1 MLSQVLGAMA
11 GQRTF
16 GDAPQCREQLR
27 VLQAVVPG
35 WLTEQPSAEADSAVD
50 LAINRKM
57 EEAALQGRVLAV
69 QSAAVDA
76 ARRQRRQQQQQQQQ
90 QQQPQQAD
98 APAAAQSARQ
108 HTTRPAL
115 AARAL
120 DWCGATPQAACTT
133 AAAAGNT
140 LAGPRPGPNAA
151 PARTSRAL
159 CRVSFAAAADELEAS
174 SPQPP
179 APQGVQQGDTARQ
192 PPKPALKQATL
203 PTGRRTPQKGA
214 PQKGGATAA
223 DGGAA
228 AGSRQHSPFGLG
240 TAVVRGTK

>member
-1 MLSQVLGAMA
+1 MVLQQVLGAMA
-11 GQRTF
+11 GQRPF
-16 GDAPQCREQLR
+16 GDAPQCRVQLGL
-27 VLQAVVPG
+27 LQAVVPG
-35 WLTEQPSAEADSAVD
+35 WLTEQPSADADGAVD

-76 ARRQRRQQQQQQQQ
+76 ARRQRRQQQQQQ
-90 QQQPQQAD
+90 AD
-98 APAAAQSARQ
+98 APAAAQPARQ
-108 HTTRPAL
+108 HATRPAL

-120 DWCGATPQAACTT
+120 DWGTAAPQTAGTM
-133 AAAAGNT
+133 AAAAGGT
-140 LAGPRPGPNAA
+140 MAGPSPGQNAA
-151 PARTSRAL
+151 AARPSRAQR
-159 CRVSFAAAADELEAS
+159 RVSFAAAADQLEAS

-179 APQGVQQGDTARQ
+179 APQGVQQGEMARQ
-192 PPKPALKQATL
+192 PSKPALKQATL

-214 PQKGGATAA
+214 SQKGGATAA

-228 AGSRQHSPFGLG
+228 GGSRQHPPFGLG

>member
-1 MLSQVLGAMA
+1 MVLQQVLGAMA
-11 GQRTF
+11 GQRSF

-35 WLTEQPSAEADSAVD
+35 WLTEQPSAEAGGAVD

-76 ARRQRRQQQQQQQQ
+76 ARRQRRQQQQ
-90 QQQPQQAD
+90 AD
-98 APAAAQSARQ
+98 APAAAQPARQ
-108 HTTRPAL
+108 HATRPAL

-120 DWCGATPQAACTT
+120 DWRGATPKAACTT
-133 AAAAGNT
+133 AAAAGDT
-140 LAGPRPGPNAA
+140 LAGPSPGQNAA
-151 PARTSRAL
+151 PARTSRAQR
-159 CRVSFAAAADELEAS
+159 RVSFAAAADELEAS

-179 APQGVQQGDTARQ
+179 APQGVQQADTARQ

-214 PQKGGATAA
+214 PQKGGAAAA

-228 AGSRQHSPFGLG
+228 GGSRQHSPFGLG
-240 TAVVRGTK
+240 TEVVRGTK

>member
-1 MLSQVLGAMA
+1 MA

-16 GDAPQCREQLR
+16 GDAPQCRVQLG

-35 WLTEQPSAEADSAVD
+35 WLTEQPSAEADGAVD
-50 LAINRKM
+50 LAINRQM
-57 EEAALQGRVLAV
+57 QEAALQGRVLAV

-76 ARRQRRQQQQQQQQ
+76 ARRQRQQ
-90 QQQPQQAD
+90 QQQPA
-98 APAAAQSARQ
+98 APAAAQPARQ
-108 HTTRPAL
+108 QTARPAF

-120 DWCGATPQAACTT
+120 DWGAAAPHTAGITAVAAGGMATGPSLGPT
-133 AAAAGNT
+133 AAA
-140 LAGPRPGPNAA
+140 
-151 PARTSRAL
+151 ARTSRAQR
-159 CRVSFAAAADELEAS
+159 RVSFAAAADELEAS

-179 APQGVQQGDTARQ
+179 APQGLQQGDTARQ
-192 PPKPALKQATL
+192 LPKPALKQATL

-214 PQKGGATAA
+214 PQKSGATAA

-228 AGSRQHSPFGLG
+228 GGSRQHPPFGLG

>member
-1 MLSQVLGAMA
+1 VLLSQVLSAMV

-16 GDAPQCREQLR
+16 GDASQCRVQLG

-35 WLTEQPSAEADSAVD
+35 WLTEQPSAEGNGAVD
-50 LAINRKM
+50 LAINRQM
-57 EEAALQGRVLAV
+57 QEAALQGRVLAV

-76 ARRQRRQQQQQQQQ
+76 ARRQRRRQQQQ
-90 QQQPQQAD
+90 AA
-98 APAAAQSARQ
+98 APAAAQLARQ
-108 HTTRPAL
+108 QTARPAF

-120 DWCGATPQAACTT
+120 DWGAAAPQTAGIT
-133 AAAAGNT
+133 AAAAGGMA
-140 LAGPRPGPNAA
+140 AGPSLGPMAA
-151 PARTSRAL
+151 AARTSRAQR
-159 CRVSFAAAADELEAS
+159 RVSFAAAADELEAS

-179 APQGVQQGDTARQ
+179 APQGVQQGDMPRQ
-192 PPKPALKQATL
+192 PSKPALKQATL

-214 PQKGGATAA
+214 PQKGGAMAA

-228 AGSRQHSPFGLG
+228 GGSRQHPPFGLG